1 MLLIDSKTN
10 FSLTLTYY
18 VLGKGG
24 RGDLKKERREAKI
37 SIKFSKQ

>member
-18 VLGKGG
+18 VLGG
-24 RGDLKKERREAKI
+24 RGVGLKKERK
-37 SIKFSKQ
+37 KGG